1 MYSLPIHKFIPGQM
15 LLVLDYLGLLVVL
28 DYIEI
33 RMKHTVL
40 VLATHELNFIT
51 PITNPPPPFYI
62 FLSTYL
68 FCTVDMN
75 CTRTCKCFKRTLI
88 PFFFQLFHHAK
99 HFAIERI
106 YTMET
111 QSSISNHQV
120 SYMYVDLFVY
130 NHIDQNWVTS
140 YTIQTLRVT
149 PLVYVNST
157 WRPVPHC
164 NY

>member
-1 MYSLPIHKFIPGQM
+1 MNSLPIHKFIPGQM

-51 PITNPPPPFYI
+51 PITNPPPPFYV

-88 PFFFQLFHHAK
+88 SFFPSYFIMQNILLLREYIQWK
-99 HFAIERI
+99 HSPQYKIIKYHICMQI
-106 YTMET
+106 YSFITTLVKTE
-111 QSSISNHQV
+111 
-120 SYMYVDLFVY
+120 LPP
-130 NHIDQNWVTS
+130 
-140 YTIQTLRVT
+140 IQFKL
-149 PLVYVNST
+149 
-157 WRPVPHC
+157 
-164 NY
+164 